1 MTNRVSFVEMKVR
14 VKEFKEKILSIK
26 NQEIKIWYEPKLLNR
41 IPFMGSNQY
50 SNLMYFLGIFERTL
64 NGNNDLKKFKYRL
77 WNMSLRDDKKLIFYS
92 TNKHLKEEVF
102 LNIDLETRKS
112 FVLTKEIYKNSI

>member
-1 MTNRVSFVEMKVR
+1 MKNKISFVEMKLR

-26 NQEIKIWYEPKLLNR
+26 NQEIKIWYEPMVLNR
-41 IPFMGSNQY
+41 IPFMRSKEY

-64 NGNNDLKKFKYRL
+64 NGNNDLKKFRYKL
-77 WNMSLRDDKKLIFYS
+77 WNMSLKDDRKLIFHS
-92 TNKHLKEEVF
+92 TNQYLKEEVF

-112 FVLTKEIYKNSI
+112 FILTNKNL